1 VADYVPDAY
10 EHLTSRARWARR
22 AVFLTIPVE
31 FVAIALSKVE
41 LDLVDR
47 ARVGDA
53 TLEEA
58 STIDQ
63 RQGMIALVEIGLL
76 VVGAVFFIRWF
87 HRAYK
92 NLDVLGAKREHGTGW
107 AIGSWFVPIVS
118 LFRPKQMADEIWKAG
133 ETTPE
138 ASSKPTMINVWWGFW
153 VVSGILSFTAARQEV
168 GVKTLDDLAVSD
180 YLAIVVSVLTITAAA
195 FAMRVVSQI
204 TERQE
209 QRARELGNVAAGI
222 VAAD

>member
-1 VADYVPDAY
+1 VADYVPEAY

-31 FVAIALSKVE
+31 LVAIVLSKVE

-58 STIDQ
+58 NTIDQ
-63 RQGMIALVEIGLL
+63 RQGLIALVEIGLL

-92 NLDVLGAKREHGTGW
+92 NLDVLGARREHGAGW
-107 AIGSWFVPIVS
+107 AIGFWFVPILS

-133 ETTPE
+133 ETTPD
-138 ASSKPTMINVWWGFW
+138 APSKPTMINVWWGFW
-153 VVSGILSFTAARQEV
+153 LVSGILSFGAAQQE
-168 GVKTLDDLAVSD
+168 GAVKTLDDLAVSD
-180 YLAIVVSVLTITAAA
+180 YLAIVVSVLTIGAAIL
-195 FAMRVVSQI
+195 AMRVVSQV

-209 QRARELGNVAAGI
+209 QRARELGSAAAFVA
-222 VAAD
+222 D